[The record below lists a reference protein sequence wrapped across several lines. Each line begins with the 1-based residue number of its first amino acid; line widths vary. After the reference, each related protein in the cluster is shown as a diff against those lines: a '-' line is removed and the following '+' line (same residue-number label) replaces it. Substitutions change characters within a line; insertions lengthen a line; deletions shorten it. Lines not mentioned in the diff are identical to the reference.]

1 MIDAQKCLENSYA
14 TPCSETKRE
23 KDRTGNIYCA
33 DIKEEKGGNEKKKKK
48 KIILVVLLFYNQRL
62 LYLRH
67 YAKSATTVKKLTVE
81 ATTIS
86 PLIYV
91 S

>member
-23 KDRTGNIYCA
+23 KDRTGNIYCV
-33 DIKEEKGGNEKKKKK
+33 DIKEEKKGGNEEEKK

-62 LYLRH
+62 LSLRH
-67 YAKSATTVKKLTVE
+67 MQNQSQQ
-81 ATTIS
+81 
-86 PLIYV
+86 
-91 S
+91 

>member
-33 DIKEEKGGNEKKKKK
+33 DIKEEKGGNEEKKK